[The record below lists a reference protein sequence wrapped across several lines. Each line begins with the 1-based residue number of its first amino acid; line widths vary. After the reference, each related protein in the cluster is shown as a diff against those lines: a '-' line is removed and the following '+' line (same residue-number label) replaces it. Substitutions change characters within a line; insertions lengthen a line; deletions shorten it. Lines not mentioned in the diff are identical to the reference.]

1 MKTTLAA
8 AVATSFAKAT
18 VILGVALAAA
28 GDAAAQQPQAAS
40 STPDLSGIWN
50 RLDTGGG
57 GTYHGIDLMFPKA
70 QLLPEAEAKLPP
82 DLDQGLG
89 PATVAAP
96 PVRLANGAYLT
107 PQAAAAGGPSP
118 TAGRCNIRGFGD
130 GIDINSAGVSI
141 VQSKDEVV
149 LLRDGSAGG
158 RRIYLDRSMPDLSR
172 ITPSPGGYSVG
183 RWENGALVVTT
194 TGFAPGLVSFGR
206 GWKDRETVLTEMFR
220 ADPDGQ
226 HVTITYTWNDPKI
239 YMKPHTYN
247 IVFERWDA
255 GHVFE
260 NWCDASIDHPEN
272 YTSIVLPP
280 AVTDGASKSDANKK

>member
-1 MKTTLAA
+1 M
-8 AVATSFAKAT
+8 SFTHAI
-18 VILGVALAAA
+18 VILGVALAATS
-28 GDAAAQQPQAAS
+28 DAAAQQRQAPQ
-40 STPDLSGIWN
+40 TPDLSGIWN

-70 QLLPEAEAKLPP
+70 QLLPEVEAKLPP

-89 PATVAAP
+89 PAANAAP

-107 PQAAAAGGPSP
+107 PQAAAAGGPSA

-141 VQSKDEVV
+141 VQSKEEVV

-158 RRIYLDRSMPDLSR
+158 RRIYLDRAMPDLTR
-172 ITPSPGGYSVG
+172 INPSPGGYSVG

-206 GWKDRETVLTEMFR
+206 GWKDRETVLTEVFK
-220 ADPDGQ
+220 ADPDGK
-226 HVTITYTWNDPKI
+226 HFTVSYTWNDPKI
-239 YMKPHTYN
+239 YTTPHTYN
-247 IVFERWDA
+247 IVFERWDS
-255 GHVFE
+255 GYVFE

-280 AVTDGASKSDANKK
+280 TASENKSGSNK

>member
-1 MKTTLAA
+1 MSLKHAIVLLGVMLAA
-8 AVATSFAKAT
+8 TSDAVAQQQQ
-18 VILGVALAAA
+18 
-28 GDAAAQQPQAAS
+28 AQQK
-40 STPDLSGIWN
+40 TPDLSGIWN

-70 QLLPEAEAKLPP
+70 QLLPEIEAKLPP

-89 PATVAAP
+89 PATNAAP
-96 PVRLANGAYLT
+96 LVRLANGAYLT
-107 PQAAAAGGPSP
+107 PQAAAAGGPSA

-130 GIDINSAGVSI
+130 GIEINSAGVSI

-158 RRIYLDRSMPDLSR
+158 RRIYLDRAMPDLTR
-172 ITPSPGGYSVG
+172 VTPSPGGYSVG

-206 GWKDRETVLTEMFR
+206 GWKDRETVLTEVFR
-220 ADPDGQ
+220 ADPDGK
-226 HVTITYTWNDPKI
+226 HFTVSYTWNDPKI
-239 YMKPHTYN
+239 YTKPHTYN
-247 IVFERWDA
+247 LAFERWDS
-255 GHVFE
+255 GYVFE

-280 AVTDGASKSDANKK
+280 AASEKKSDSNK

>member
-1 MKTTLAA
+1 MSFN
-8 AVATSFAKAT
+8 VAM
-18 VILGVALAAA
+18 VVLGVALAGAVS
-28 GDAAAQQPQAAS
+28 DASAQQRQTAAQM
-40 STPDLSGIWN
+40 PDLSGIWN

-70 QLLPEAEAKLPP
+70 ELLPDAEAKLPP

-89 PATVAAP
+89 PATDAPP

-107 PQAAAAGGPSP
+107 PQAAAAGGPAP

-158 RRIYLDRSMPDLSR
+158 RRIYLDRTMPDLSR
-172 ITPSPGGYSVG
+172 ITASPGGYSIG

-206 GWKDRETVLTEMFR
+206 GWRDRETILTEVFR
-220 ADPDGQ
+220 LDPDGK
-226 HVTITYTWNDPKI
+226 HVTVTYTWNDPKI
-239 YMKPHTYN
+239 YTKPHTYN
-247 IVFERWDA
+247 IVFERWD
-255 GHVFE
+255 GGYVFE

-280 AVTDGASKSDANKK
+280 SPSGGVNKSDSKKK

>member
-1 MKTTLAA
+1 M
-8 AVATSFAKAT
+8 SFTHAI
-18 VILGVALAAA
+18 VILGVALAATS
-28 GDAAAQQPQAAS
+28 DAAAQQHQAPQM
-40 STPDLSGIWN
+40 PDLSGIWN

-70 QLLPEAEAKLPP
+70 QLLPEIEAKLPP

-89 PATVAAP
+89 PAANAAP

-107 PQAAAAGGPSP
+107 PQAAAAGGPSA

-141 VQSKDEVV
+141 VQSKEEVV

-158 RRIYLDRSMPDLSR
+158 RRIYLDRAMPDLTR
-172 ITPSPGGYSVG
+172 INPSPGGYSVG

-206 GWKDRETVLTEMFR
+206 GWKDRETVLTEVFK
-220 ADPDGQ
+220 ADPDGK
-226 HVTITYTWNDPKI
+226 HFTVSYTWNDPKI
-239 YMKPHTYN
+239 YTTPHTYN
-247 IVFERWDA
+247 IVFERWDS
-255 GHVFE
+255 GYVFE

-280 AVTDGASKSDANKK
+280 TASENKSGSNK

>member
-1 MKTTLAA
+1 MSLKHAIVLLGVMLAA
-8 AVATSFAKAT
+8 TS
-18 VILGVALAAA
+18 
-28 GDAAAQQPQAAS
+28 DAAAQQQQAQQK
-40 STPDLSGIWN
+40 TPDLSGIWN

-70 QLLPEAEAKLPP
+70 QLLPEIEAKLPP

-89 PATVAAP
+89 PATNAAP
-96 PVRLANGAYLT
+96 LVRLANGAYLT
-107 PQAAAAGGPSP
+107 PPAAAAGGPSA

-158 RRIYLDRSMPDLSR
+158 RRIYLDRAMPDLTR
-172 ITPSPGGYSVG
+172 VTPSPGGYSVG

-206 GWKDRETVLTEMFR
+206 GWKDRETVLTEVFR
-220 ADPDGQ
+220 ADPDGK
-226 HVTITYTWNDPKI
+226 HFTVSYTWNDPKI
-239 YMKPHTYN
+239 YTEPHTYN
-247 IVFERWDA
+247 IVFERWDS
-255 GHVFE
+255 GYVFE

-280 AVTDGASKSDANKK
+280 AASEKKSDSNK

>member
-1 MKTTLAA
+1 MSLAKTI
-8 AVATSFAKAT
+8 
-18 VILGVALAAA
+18 VILGLAFAA
-28 GDAAAQQPQAAS
+28 TTDLAAQQRQAAPQA
-40 STPDLSGIWN
+40 PDLSGIWN

-70 QLLPEAEAKLPP
+70 QLLPEVEAKLPP

-89 PATVAAP
+89 PATDAAQ

-107 PQAAAAGGPSP
+107 PQAAAAGGPSA

-149 LLRDGSAGG
+149 LLRDGAAGG
-158 RRIYLDRSMPDLSR
+158 RRIYLDRTMPELSR
-172 ITPSPGGYSVG
+172 IPASPGGYSVG

-206 GWKDRETVLTEMFR
+206 GWKDRETVLTEVFKL
-220 ADPDGQ
+220 DPDGK
-226 HVTITYTWNDPKI
+226 HFTVTYTWNDPKI
-239 YMKPHTYN
+239 YTKPHTYN
-247 IVFERWDA
+247 IVFERWDT
-255 GHVFE
+255 GYVFE

-280 AVTDGASKSDANKK
+280 GVSGGASKPDASKK

>member
-1 MKTTLAA
+1 MK
-8 AVATSFAKAT
+8 TSFAAA
-18 VILGVALAAA
+18 LPLLVALMV
-28 GDAAAQQPQAAS
+28 GMSIDLAAQQGQTAAQ
-40 STPDLSGIWN
+40 TPDLSGIWN

-89 PATVAAP
+89 PATDAPP

-118 TAGRCNIRGFGD
+118 NAGRCNIRGFGD

-158 RRIYLDRSMPDLSR
+158 RRIYLDRTMPDLSR
-172 ITPSPGGYSVG
+172 ITASPGGYSVG

-206 GWKDRETVLTEMFR
+206 GWKDRETVLTEVFR
-220 ADPDGQ
+220 ADPDGK
-226 HVTITYTWNDPKI
+226 HVTITYTWNDQKI
-239 YMKPHTYN
+239 YTKPHTYN

-280 AVTDGASKSDANKK
+280 AATDGANKSDANKK

>member
-1 MKTTLAA
+1 M
-8 AVATSFAKAT
+8 SFTHAI
-18 VILGVALAAA
+18 VILGVALAAMS
-28 GDAAAQQPQAAS
+28 DAAAQQHQAPQ
-40 STPDLSGIWN
+40 TPDLSGIWN

-70 QLLPEAEAKLPP
+70 QLLPEIEAKLPP

-89 PATVAAP
+89 PAANAAP

-107 PQAAAAGGPSP
+107 PQAAAAGGPSA

-141 VQSKDEVV
+141 VQSKEEVV

-158 RRIYLDRSMPDLSR
+158 RRIYLDRAMPDLTR
-172 ITPSPGGYSVG
+172 IAPSPGGYSVG

-206 GWKDRETVLTEMFR
+206 GWKDRETVLTEVFK
-220 ADPDGQ
+220 ADPDGK
-226 HVTITYTWNDPKI
+226 HFTVSYTWNDPKI
-239 YMKPHTYN
+239 YTTPHTYN
-247 IVFERWDA
+247 IVFERWDS
-255 GHVFE
+255 GYVFE

-280 AVTDGASKSDANKK
+280 TASENKSGSNK

>member
-1 MKTTLAA
+1 MEH
-8 AVATSFAKAT
+8 VAMSFKKAI
-18 VILGVALAAA
+18 VVVGIALA
-28 GDAAAQQPQAAS
+28 GSSSDASAQQRQTAS
-40 STPDLSGIWN
+40 SMPDLSGVWN

-70 QLLPEAEAKLPP
+70 QLLPDVEAKLPP
-82 DLDQGLG
+82 DPDQGLG
-89 PATVAAP
+89 PGTDAPP

-107 PQAAAAGGPSP
+107 PQAAAAGGPSAN
-118 TAGRCNIRGFGD
+118 AGRCNIRGFGD

-149 LLRDGSAGG
+149 LARDGSAGG
-158 RRIYLDRSMPDLSR
+158 RRIYLDRTMPDLSR

-206 GWKDRETVLTEMFR
+206 GWRDRETVLTEVFR
-220 ADPDGQ
+220 LDPDGK
-226 HVTITYTWNDPKI
+226 HVTVTYTWTDPKI
-239 YMKPHTYN
+239 YIRPHTYN
-247 IVFERWDA
+247 IVFERWD
-255 GHVFE
+255 GGYVFE

-280 AVTDGASKSDANKK
+280 TASGTTNKSDTQKK

>member
-1 MKTTLAA
+1 MSLKHAIVLLGVMLAA
-8 AVATSFAKAT
+8 TSDAVAQQQQ
-18 VILGVALAAA
+18 
-28 GDAAAQQPQAAS
+28 AQQK
-40 STPDLSGIWN
+40 TPDLSGIWN

-70 QLLPEAEAKLPP
+70 QLLPEIEAKLPP

-89 PATVAAP
+89 PATNAAP
-96 PVRLANGAYLT
+96 LVRLANGAYLT
-107 PQAAAAGGPSP
+107 PQAAAAGGPSA

-158 RRIYLDRSMPDLSR
+158 RRIYLDRAMPDLTR
-172 ITPSPGGYSVG
+172 VTPSPGGYSVG

-206 GWKDRETVLTEMFR
+206 GWKDRETVLTEVFR
-220 ADPDGQ
+220 ADPDGK
-226 HVTITYTWNDPKI
+226 HFTVSYTWNDPKI
-239 YMKPHTYN
+239 YTKPHTYN
-247 IVFERWDA
+247 IAFERWDS
-255 GHVFE
+255 GYVFE

-280 AVTDGASKSDANKK
+280 TASEKKSDSNK

>member
-1 MKTTLAA
+1 MKTPSLS
-8 AVATSFAKAT
+8 V
-18 VILGVALAAA
+18 LVALIVGVSAFA
-28 GDAAAQQPQAAS
+28 GATRDAAAQQGQTAAQM
-40 STPDLSGIWN
+40 PDLSGIWN

-89 PATVAAP
+89 PATDAAP
-96 PVRLANGAYLT
+96 TVRLANGAYLT

-206 GWKDRETVLTEMFR
+206 GWKDRDTVLTEVFR
-220 ADPDGQ
+220 PDPDGK

-239 YMKPHTYN
+239 YAKPHTYN

-255 GHVFE
+255 GYVFE

-280 AVTDGASKSDANKK
+280 TAAGATNTSDTQKK

>member
-1 MKTTLAA
+1 M
-8 AVATSFAKAT
+8 SFTRAI
-18 VILGVALAAA
+18 VMLGVALIVSSRGAV
-28 GDAAAQQPQAAS
+28 AQQRQTDPQ
-40 STPDLSGIWN
+40 TPDLSGVWN

-70 QLLPEAEAKLPP
+70 QLLPEIEAKLPP

-89 PATVAAP
+89 PATDAAP
-96 PVRLANGAYLT
+96 TVRLANGAYLT

-141 VQSKDEVV
+141 VQSRDEVV

-158 RRIYLDRSMPDLSR
+158 RRIYLDRTMPDLTR
-172 ITPSPGGYSVG
+172 IAPSPGGYSVG

-206 GWKDRETVLTEMFR
+206 GWKDRETVLTEVFR
-220 ADPDGQ
+220 LDPDGK
-226 HVTITYTWNDPKI
+226 HFTVSYTWNDPKI
-239 YMKPHTYN
+239 YTKPHTYN

-255 GHVFE
+255 GYVFE

-280 AVTDGASKSDANKK
+280 TATDRTNKSDTQK